1 MLLLNCSS
9 FLRLLQY
16 YFILC
21 LQEIEPA
28 LEPDVKSESNFG
40 QRIGRLFLL
49 SLGHVP
55 LTDDRGCQQ
64 DSARMTEL
72 YRLYSADVPGVLD
85 IKWCDGIYGQEE
97 SGLPLFAAADA
108 NGDLSLWSVNR
119 TETTGEAEC
128 HLLEILSAEDGGS
141 LALSLDWSTVL
152 CRRYVTDGLQN
163 INPFRFKLFA
173 F

>member
-1 MLLLNCSS
+1 M
-9 FLRLLQY
+9 
-16 YFILC
+16 
-21 LQEIEPA
+21 
-28 LEPDVKSESNFG
+28 
-40 QRIGRLFLL
+40 FLL

-55 LTDDRGCQQ
+55 LTDDNGCQQ

-152 CRRYVTDGLQN
+152 CRRYVTDVCRTSIHLGSNYLLCESELIFQYINFLLTILQR
-163 INPFRFKLFA
+163 PDC
-173 F
+173 